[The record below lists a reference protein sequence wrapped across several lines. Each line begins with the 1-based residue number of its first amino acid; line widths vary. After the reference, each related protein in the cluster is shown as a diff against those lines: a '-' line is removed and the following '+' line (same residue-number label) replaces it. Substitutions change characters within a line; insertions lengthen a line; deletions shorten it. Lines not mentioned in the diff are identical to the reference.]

1 MPTLTDRM
9 IRQQV
14 LHQVISALFEPEFPE
29 SGVGIRAD
37 QDTHQDDQAAYCSR
51 IRLCESAQSDT
62 VAVDARC
69 AGLGT

>member
-29 SGVGIRAD
+29 SGVGTRAG
-37 QDTHQDDQAAYCSR
+37 QDTHRDDQAACCCR

-62 VAVDARC
+62 VADDTR
-69 AGLGT
+69 